1 MLFASKI
8 NEVNATIANI
18 SHEIEDLQARIEA
31 LRIEKLELEQ
41 YQQQLGSA
49 ENASESA
56 IEQVKTALAMIKAIS
71 PDEKATFKD
80 ALISLFDDADIPLL
94 ASAEPDPDPEPSD
107 DGGDDFA
114 EYSVEEL
121 ETALTKSAAVIKEL
135 DKMPDSSGNGH
146 NVHRHIDVES
156 FEIGVSDLTASL
168 NKLGINELR
177 KLAKKHRLDSKGAK
191 FILIYRLIESG
202 ISEAD
207 LVAS

>member
-8 NEVNATIANI
+8 NEVNATISQI

-56 IEQVKTALAMIKAIS
+56 IEQVRTALAMIKAIS

-94 ASAEPDPDPEPSD
+94 ASADPDPDPEPSD
-107 DGGDDFA
+107 DAIEDA
-114 EYSVEEL
+114 I
-121 ETALTKSAAVIKEL
+121 ETS
-135 DKMPDSSGNGH
+135 PNGNGH
-146 NVHRHIDVES
+146 NGNGHNGNGNGHNHAIDIES
-156 FEIGVSDLTASL
+156 LVIGVSDIEAIL

-177 KLAKKHRLDSKGAK
+177 KLAKSRSLATKGTK
-191 FILIYRLIESG
+191 FILIHRLIESG
-202 ISEAD
+202 ISESD
-207 LVAS
+207 LN

>member
-1 MLFASKI
+1 MLFADKI

-18 SHEIEDLQARIEA
+18 SQEIEDLQARIED

-56 IEQVKTALAMIKAIS
+56 IEQVKTALAMIDAIS
-71 PDEKATFKD
+71 PAERETFKD
-80 ALISLFDDADIPLL
+80 ALMSLFAGRNTPLL

-107 DGGDDFA
+107 DAIEDA
-114 EYSVEEL
+114 I
-121 ETALTKSAAVIKEL
+121 ETS
-135 DKMPDSSGNGH
+135 PNGNGH
-146 NVHRHIDVES
+146 NGHNGNGHAIDINAI
-156 FEIGVSDLTASL
+156 EIGVNDLTASL

-191 FILIYRLIESG
+191 FILIDRLIEAG

>member
-1 MLFASKI
+1 MLFADKI
-8 NEVNATIANI
+8 NEVNATIAGI
-18 SHEIEDLQARIEA
+18 SQEIEDLQARIES

-71 PDEKATFKD
+71 PDEKSTFKD

-94 ASAEPDPDPEPSD
+94 ASASPDPDPEPSD
-107 DGGDDFA
+107 DAIASPNENGHNGHN
-114 EYSVEEL
+114 
-121 ETALTKSAAVIKEL
+121 
-135 DKMPDSSGNGH
+135 GNGH
-146 NVHRHIDVES
+146 AVDINAI
-156 FEIGVSDLTASL
+156 EIGVSDLTSAL
-168 NKLGINELR
+168 NKLGINDLR

-202 ISEAD
+202 LSEAD

>member
-8 NEVNATIANI
+8 NEVNASIAGI
-18 SHEIEDLQARIEA
+18 SQEIEDLQARIEA

-94 ASAEPDPDPEPSD
+94 ASAEPDPEPEPSD
-107 DGGDDFA
+107 DAIEDA
-114 EYSVEEL
+114 I
-121 ETALTKSAAVIKEL
+121 ETS
-135 DKMPDSSGNGH
+135 PNGNGH
-146 NVHRHIDVES
+146 NGNGNHHETIDINAI
-156 FEIGVSDLTASL
+156 EIGVSDLTASL
-168 NKLGINELR
+168 NKLGINDLR
-177 KLAKKHRLDSKGAK
+177 KLAKKHRLDCKGAK
-191 FILIYRLIESG
+191 ILLIHRLIEAG
-202 ISEAD
+202 FSEAD
-207 LVAS
+207 LAAN

>member
-18 SHEIEDLQARIEA
+18 SQEIEDLQARIEA

-41 YQQQLGSA
+41 YNQQLGSA

-56 IEQVKTALAMIKAIS
+56 IEQVRTALAMIKAIS

-94 ASAEPDPDPEPSD
+94 ASAEPDPEPNPSD
-107 DGGDDFA
+107 DAIEDA
-114 EYSVEEL
+114 I
-121 ETALTKSAAVIKEL
+121 ETS
-135 DKMPDSSGNGH
+135 PNGNGH
-146 NVHRHIDVES
+146 NGHNGNGNHHETIDIEAL
-156 FEIGVSDLTASL
+156 EIGVTDLKASL
-168 NKLGINELR
+168 NKMGINDLR

-191 FILIYRLIESG
+191 FILIHRLIEAG

>member
-8 NEVNATIANI
+8 NFVNATIANI

-56 IEQVKTALAMIKAIS
+56 IEQVRTALAMIKAIS

-80 ALISLFDDADIPLL
+80 ALISLFEDADIPLL
-94 ASAEPDPDPEPSD
+94 ASADPDPDPNPSD
-107 DGGDDFA
+107 DAIEDA
-114 EYSVEEL
+114 I
-121 ETALTKSAAVIKEL
+121 ETS
-135 DKMPDSSGNGH
+135 PNGNGH
-146 NVHRHIDVES
+146 NGNGHNGHNGNGHETIDIEAL
-156 FEIGVSDLTASL
+156 EIGVSDLTASL
-168 NKLGINELR
+168 NKLGINDLR
-177 KLAKKHRLDSKGAK
+177 KLAKKHQLDCKGAK
-191 FILIYRLIESG
+191 FILIHRLIEAG

-207 LVAS
+207 LADLVAS

>member
-8 NEVNATIANI
+8 NEVNATIAGI
-18 SHEIEDLQARIEA
+18 SQEIEDLQARIED

-80 ALISLFDDADIPLL
+80 ALISLFDEGDIPLL
-94 ASAEPDPDPEPSD
+94 ASAEPDPEPEPSD
-107 DGGDDFA
+107 DAIEDA
-114 EYSVEEL
+114 
-121 ETALTKSAAVIKEL
+121 IKTS
-135 DKMPDSSGNGH
+135 PNGNGH
-146 NVHRHIDVES
+146 NGNGHNGHGHIDVES

-177 KLAKKHRLDSKGAK
+177 KLAKKYRLDSKGAK
-191 FILIYRLIESG
+191 FILIHRLIEAG

>member
-71 PDEKATFKD
+71 PSERETFKD
-80 ALISLFDDADIPLL
+80 ALISLFTDDADIPLL
-94 ASAEPDPDPEPSD
+94 ASAEPDPEPEPSD
-107 DGGDDFA
+107 DAIEDA
-114 EYSVEEL
+114 I
-121 ETALTKSAAVIKEL
+121 ETS
-135 DKMPDSSGNGH
+135 PNGHNGNGH
-146 NVHRHIDVES
+146 NGHNGNGNGRETIDIEAL
-156 FEIGVSDLTASL
+156 EIGVSDLTASL
-168 NKLGINELR
+168 NKLGINDLR

-207 LVAS
+207 LVAI

>member
-94 ASAEPDPDPEPSD
+94 ASADPDPDPNPSD
-107 DGGDDFA
+107 DAIEDA
-114 EYSVEEL
+114 I
-121 ETALTKSAAVIKEL
+121 ETS
-135 DKMPDSSGNGH
+135 PNGNGH
-146 NVHRHIDVES
+146 NGNGHNGHNGNGHETIDIEAL
-156 FEIGVSDLTASL
+156 EIGVSDLTASL
-168 NKLGINELR
+168 NKLGINDLR
-177 KLAKKHRLDSKGAK
+177 KLAKKHRLDCKGAK
-191 FILIYRLIESG
+191 FILIHRLIEAG

>member
-1 MLFASKI
+1 MLFANKI
-8 NEVNATIANI
+8 NEVNASIAGI
-18 SHEIEDLQARIEA
+18 SQEIEDLQARIEA

-71 PDEKATFKD
+71 PAERETFKD
-80 ALISLFDDADIPLL
+80 ALISLFDEGDIPLL
-94 ASAEPDPDPEPSD
+94 ASAEPEPEPEPSD
-107 DGGDDFA
+107 N
-114 EYSVEEL
+114 ENN
-121 ETALTKSAAVIKEL
+121 
-135 DKMPDSSGNGH
+135 PPNGNGH
-146 NVHRHIDVES
+146 NGNGHGHIDVES

-168 NKLGINELR
+168 NKMGINDLR

-191 FILIYRLIESG
+191 FILIHRLIESG

>member
-1 MLFASKI
+1 MLFANKI
-8 NEVNATIANI
+8 NEVNASIAGI
-18 SHEIEDLQARIEA
+18 SQEIEDLQSRIEA

-71 PDEKATFKD
+71 PAERETFKD
-80 ALISLFDDADIPLL
+80 ALISLFDEGDIPLL
-94 ASAEPDPDPEPSD
+94 ASAEPDPEPEPSD
-107 DGGDDFA
+107 N
-114 EYSVEEL
+114 ENN
-121 ETALTKSAAVIKEL
+121 
-135 DKMPDSSGNGH
+135 PPNGNGH
-146 NVHRHIDVES
+146 NGNGHGHIDVES

-168 NKLGINELR
+168 NKMGINDLR

-191 FILIYRLIESG
+191 FILIHRLIESG

>member
-8 NEVNATIANI
+8 SEVTATISQI

-56 IEQVKTALAMIKAIS
+56 IEQVRTALAMIDAIS
-71 PDEKATFKD
+71 PAERETFKD
-80 ALISLFDDADIPLL
+80 ALISLFTDDTDIPLL
-94 ASAEPDPDPEPSD
+94 ASAEPDPEPEPSD
-107 DGGDDFA
+107 DA
-114 EYSVEEL
+114 I
-121 ETALTKSAAVIKEL
+121 ETS
-135 DKMPDSSGNGH
+135 PNGNGH
-146 NVHRHIDVES
+146 NGHNGTGHAIDINAI
-156 FEIGVSDLTASL
+156 EIGVSDLTASL

-191 FILIYRLIESG
+191 FILIHRLIESG

>member
-1 MLFASKI
+1 MLFTAKM

-56 IEQVKTALAMIKAIS
+56 IEQVRTALAMINAIS

-80 ALISLFDDADIPLL
+80 ALISLFNDDADIPLL
-94 ASAEPDPDPEPSD
+94 ASADPDEPGED
-107 DGGDDFA
+107 A
-114 EYSVEEL
+114 IE
-121 ETALTKSAAVIKEL
+121 IN
-135 DKMPDSSGNGH
+135 PDLPPSPNGNGNGNGH
-146 NVHRHIDVES
+146 AIDINAI
-156 FEIGVSDLTASL
+156 EIGVSDLTASL

-177 KLAKKHRLDSKGAK
+177 KLAKKHRLDCKGTK
-191 FILIYRLIESG
+191 FILIHRLIEAG
-202 ISEAD
+202 ISEND

>member
-1 MLFASKI
+1 MLFADKI

-18 SHEIEDLQARIEA
+18 SQEIEDLQARIEA

-41 YQQQLGSA
+41 YQQHLGSA

-107 DGGDDFA
+107 DAIEDA
-114 EYSVEEL
+114 I
-121 ETALTKSAAVIKEL
+121 ETS
-135 DKMPDSSGNGH
+135 PNGNGH
-146 NVHRHIDVES
+146 NGHNGHNGNGHAIDIEAL
-156 FEIGVSDLTASL
+156 EIGVSDLTSAL
-168 NKLGINELR
+168 NKLGINDLR
-177 KLAKKHRLDSKGAK
+177 KLAKKHRLDCKGAK
-191 FILIYRLIESG
+191 FILIHRLIESG

-207 LVAS
+207 LN

>member
-8 NEVNATIANI
+8 NEVNATISHI
-18 SHEIEDLQARIEA
+18 SNEIEDLQARIEA

-56 IEQVKTALAMIKAIS
+56 IEQVRTALAMINAIS

-94 ASAEPDPDPEPSD
+94 TSADPDEPGED
-107 DGGDDFA
+107 A
-114 EYSVEEL
+114 IE
-121 ETALTKSAAVIKEL
+121 IN
-135 DKMPDSSGNGH
+135 PDLPPSPNGNGNNGNGH
-146 NVHRHIDVES
+146 NGNGNGHETIDINAI
-156 FEIGVSDLTASL
+156 EIGVSDLEASL
-168 NKLGINELR
+168 NKLGINDLR
-177 KLAKKHRLDSKGAK
+177 KLAKSRSLATKGTK
-191 FILIYRLIESG
+191 FILIHRLIEAG
-202 ISEAD
+202 ISEND

>member
-1 MLFASKI
+1 MLFAGKI

-18 SHEIEDLQARIEA
+18 SQEIEDLQSRIEA

-56 IEQVKTALAMIKAIS
+56 IEQVKTALAMIDAIS
-71 PDEKATFKD
+71 PAERETFKD
-80 ALISLFDDADIPLL
+80 ALMSLFADRNTPLL
-94 ASAEPDPDPEPSD
+94 ASASPDPDPSD

-135 DKMPDSSGNGH
+135 DKMPDSNGNGH
-146 NVHRHIDVES
+146 NGHGHIDVES

-168 NKLGINELR
+168 NKLGINDLR

-191 FILIYRLIESG
+191 FILIHRLIEAG
-202 ISEAD
+202 FSEAD
-207 LVAS
+207 LAAN

>member
-8 NEVNATIANI
+8 SEVTGTISQI

-56 IEQVKTALAMIKAIS
+56 IEQVRTALAMIKAIS
-71 PDEKATFKD
+71 PDEVGTLKD

-94 ASAEPDPDPEPSD
+94 ASADPDPDPNPSD
-107 DGGDDFA
+107 DAIEEAVTLYD
-114 EYSVEEL
+114 EYGFPV
-121 ETALTKSAAVIKEL
+121 VGHN
-135 DKMPDSSGNGH
+135 GNGH
-146 NVHRHIDVES
+146 GDIEMEDL
-156 FEIGVSDLTASL
+156 EIGVSDIKAHL

-177 KLAKKHRLDSKGAK
+177 KLAKAKRLDSKGAK
-191 FILIYRLIESG
+191 FILIHRLIESG

-207 LVAS
+207 LN

>member
-56 IEQVKTALAMIKAIS
+56 IEQVRTALAMIKAIS
-71 PDEKATFKD
+71 PSERETFKD
-80 ALISLFDDADIPLL
+80 ALISLFTDDADIPLL
-94 ASAEPDPDPEPSD
+94 ASADPDPEPEPSD
-107 DGGDDFA
+107 DAIENGHN
-114 EYSVEEL
+114 
-121 ETALTKSAAVIKEL
+121 
-135 DKMPDSSGNGH
+135 GNGH
-146 NVHRHIDVES
+146 NGNGHETIDINAI
-156 FEIGVSDLTASL
+156 EIGVSDLTASL

-177 KLAKKHRLDSKGAK
+177 KLAKSRSLATKGTK
-191 FILIYRLIESG
+191 LILVHRLIESG

-207 LVAS
+207 LN

>member
-41 YQQQLGSA
+41 YHQQLGSA

-56 IEQVKTALAMIKAIS
+56 IEQVRTALAMIKAIS

-80 ALISLFDDADIPLL
+80 ALISLFTDDADIPLL
-94 ASAEPDPDPEPSD
+94 ASADPEPEPSD
-107 DGGDDFA
+107 DA
-114 EYSVEEL
+114 IE
-121 ETALTKSAAVIKEL
+121 IN
-135 DKMPDSSGNGH
+135 PDLPPSPNGNGH
-146 NVHRHIDVES
+146 NGNGHNGNGNGHETIDIEAL
-156 FEIGVSDLTASL
+156 EIGVSDLTASL
-168 NKLGINELR
+168 NKLGINDLR
-177 KLAKKHRLDSKGAK
+177 KLAKKHRLDCKGAK
-191 FILIYRLIESG
+191 FILIHRLIEAG

-207 LVAS
+207 LVAI

>member
-1 MLFASKI
+1 MLFANKI
-8 NEVNATIANI
+8 NEVNASIAGI
-18 SHEIEDLQARIEA
+18 SQEIEDLQSRIEA

-71 PDEKATFKD
+71 PAERETFKD
-80 ALISLFDDADIPLL
+80 ALISLFDEGDIPLL
-94 ASAEPDPDPEPSD
+94 ASAEPEPEPEPSD
-107 DGGDDFA
+107 N
-114 EYSVEEL
+114 ENN
-121 ETALTKSAAVIKEL
+121 
-135 DKMPDSSGNGH
+135 PPNGNGH
-146 NVHRHIDVES
+146 NGNGHGHIDVES

-168 NKLGINELR
+168 NKMGINDLR

-191 FILIYRLIESG
+191 FILIHRLIESG

>member
-1 MLFASKI
+1 MLFADKI

-18 SHEIEDLQARIEA
+18 SQEIEDLQARIEA

-41 YQQQLGSA
+41 YQQHLGSA

-71 PDEKATFKD
+71 PDEKATFKN

-94 ASAEPDPDPEPSD
+94 ASAEPDPEPEPSD
-107 DGGDDFA
+107 DA
-114 EYSVEEL
+114 I
-121 ETALTKSAAVIKEL
+121 ETS
-135 DKMPDSSGNGH
+135 PNGNGH
-146 NVHRHIDVES
+146 AIDINAI
-156 FEIGVSDLTASL
+156 EIGVSDLTASL

-191 FILIYRLIESG
+191 FILIHRLIESG

>member
-8 NEVNATIANI
+8 SEVTATISQI

-71 PDEKATFKD
+71 PDEKAIFKD
-80 ALISLFDDADIPLL
+80 ALISLFTDDDADIPLL
-94 ASAEPDPDPEPSD
+94 ASADPDPDPNPSD
-107 DGGDDFA
+107 DAIEDA
-114 EYSVEEL
+114 I
-121 ETALTKSAAVIKEL
+121 ETS
-135 DKMPDSSGNGH
+135 PNGNGH
-146 NVHRHIDVES
+146 NGHNGNGHETIDIEAL
-156 FEIGVSDLTASL
+156 EIGVSDLTASL
-168 NKLGINELR
+168 NKLGINDLR
-177 KLAKKHRLDSKGAK
+177 KLAKKHRLDCKGAK
-191 FILIYRLIESG
+191 FILIHRLIESG

>member
-8 NEVNATIANI
+8 NEVNASIAGI
-18 SHEIEDLQARIEA
+18 SQEIEDLQSRIEA

-71 PDEKATFKD
+71 PAERETFKD
-80 ALISLFDDADIPLL
+80 ALISLFDEGDIPLL
-94 ASAEPDPDPEPSD
+94 ASAEPEPEPEPSD
-107 DGGDDFA
+107 N
-114 EYSVEEL
+114 ENN
-121 ETALTKSAAVIKEL
+121 
-135 DKMPDSSGNGH
+135 PPNGNGH
-146 NVHRHIDVES
+146 NGNGHGHIDVES

-168 NKLGINELR
+168 NKMGINDLR

-191 FILIYRLIESG
+191 FILIHRLIESG

>member
-8 NEVNATIANI
+8 SEVTATISQI

-56 IEQVKTALAMIKAIS
+56 IEQVRTALAMIDVIS
-71 PDEKATFKD
+71 PAERETFKD

-107 DGGDDFA
+107 DA
-114 EYSVEEL
+114 I
-121 ETALTKSAAVIKEL
+121 ETS
-135 DKMPDSSGNGH
+135 PNGNGH
-146 NVHRHIDVES
+146 NGHNGNGNHHETIAIEAL
-156 FEIGVSDLTASL
+156 EIGVSDLTASL
-168 NKLGINELR
+168 NKLGINDLR
-177 KLAKKHRLDSKGAK
+177 KLAKKHRLDCKGAK
-191 FILIYRLIESG
+191 FILIHRLIEAG
-202 ISEAD
+202 FSEAD
-207 LVAS
+207 LAAN

>member
-18 SHEIEDLQARIEA
+18 SQEIEDLQARIED

-56 IEQVKTALAMIKAIS
+56 IEQVKTALAMIDAIS
-71 PDEKATFKD
+71 PAERETFKD
-80 ALISLFDDADIPLL
+80 ALMSLFADRNIPLL
-94 ASAEPDPDPEPSD
+94 ASAEPDPEPEPSD
-107 DGGDDFA
+107 D
-114 EYSVEEL
+114 ENN
-121 ETALTKSAAVIKEL
+121 
-135 DKMPDSSGNGH
+135 PPNGNGH
-146 NVHRHIDVES
+146 NGNGHNGHNGNGHAIDIEAL
-156 FEIGVSDLTASL
+156 EIGVSDLTASL

-191 FILIYRLIESG
+191 FILIDRLIESG

>member
-8 NEVNATIANI
+8 NEVNATISQI

-56 IEQVKTALAMIKAIS
+56 IEQVRTALAMIKAIS
-71 PDEKATFKD
+71 PAERETFKD
-80 ALISLFDDADIPLL
+80 ALISLFTDEGDIPLL
-94 ASAEPDPDPEPSD
+94 ASAEPDPEPNPSD
-107 DGGDDFA
+107 DA
-114 EYSVEEL
+114 IAS
-121 ETALTKSAAVIKEL
+121 
-135 DKMPDSSGNGH
+135 PNGNGH
-146 NVHRHIDVES
+146 NGHNGNGHAIDIEAL
-156 FEIGVSDLTASL
+156 EIGVSDLTASL

-191 FILIYRLIESG
+191 FILIHRLIESG

-207 LVAS
+207 LN